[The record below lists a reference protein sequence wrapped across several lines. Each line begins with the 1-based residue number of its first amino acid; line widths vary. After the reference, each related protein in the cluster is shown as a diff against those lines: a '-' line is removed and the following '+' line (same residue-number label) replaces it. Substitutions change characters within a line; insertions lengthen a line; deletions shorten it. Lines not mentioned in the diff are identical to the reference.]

1 MWHKSRAWSNFKD
14 FDTSGPLW
22 HFEYFYFSNSTD
34 CSRSKAAITG
44 RMCFGLWSGPQNYG
58 AWERTWEQS
67 QTGMVIADSSPL
79 HNDTLI
85 HTDIQPDF
93 TSQLSTTVS
102 TRDSQQRR
110 SRANNPCECVDSKRA
125 TIHKTHAFSDG
136 QQLNSRLQYDYTI
149 FTNVIFI

>member
-1 MWHKSRAWSNFKD
+1 MWHKRRAWSNFKD

-34 CSRSKAAITG
+34 RSRSKAAITG

-93 TSQLSTTVS
+93 TSQLSKQFPRETVGKGGVERTTRVNVW
-102 TRDSQQRR
+102 TH
-110 SRANNPCECVDSKRA
+110 KGA
-125 TIHKTHAFSDG
+125 TIHKNTC
-136 QQLNSRLQYDYTI
+136 LLWWPTI
-149 FTNVIFI
+149 E